1 VSSNRGTGQSLYD
14 RVGGETTVSEL
25 LRAFYQ
31 RVLADPELRGFFA
44 ETSMDR
50 LREMQR
56 EFFSAALDG
65 PIRYSGPSLAAIHF
79 GRGIEPRHLG
89 LFVEHL
95 LSTLRSRGTDEQDA
109 LDIVSRINTY
119 AAEIVGEVGVD
130 G

>member
-1 VSSNRGTGQSLYD
+1 VSSRPETGESLYD
-14 RVGGETTVSEL
+14 RVGGDPAISEL
-25 LRAFYQ
+25 LREVYE
-31 RVLADPELRGFFA
+31 RVLADPELRPFFA

-50 LREMQR
+50 LRKMQR

-65 PIRYSGPSLAAIHF
+65 PIRYSGASLAAIHF

-95 LSTLRSRGTDEQDA
+95 LSTLLSRGTDEQDA
-109 LDIVSRINTY
+109 FDIISRINTY
-119 AAEIVGEVGVD
+119 ATEIVGEVGVD